1 MLNSDG
7 TLPFSPGLYKEHL
20 AFGRKPITVVLS
32 SWIKTSKHRKGQLDP
47 PASDKKC
54 VFVAK
59 NEHFLKQ
66 CPGGLLDPP
75 MCFSWFQ
82 VGFHGFSWF
91 QVGFHGLL
99 GSRLIFH
106 GYRWIFMV
114 IHSSRLVF
122 HGYRLV
128 FMVPGLIFM
137 VFLQN
142 LPPQT
147 VSWPHNPV

>member
-47 PASDKKC
+47 PVSDKKC

-75 MCFSWFQ
+75 MCFSWFE

-91 QVGFHGLL
+91 QVGFHG
-99 GSRLIFH
+99 SRLIFH
-106 GYRWIFMV
+106 G
-114 IHSSRLVF
+114 SKLVF
-122 HGYRLV
+122 HGFSW
-128 FMVPGLIFM
+128 FMVGF
-137 VFLQN
+137 
-142 LPPQT
+142 
-147 VSWPHNPV
+147 S

>member
-82 VGFHGFSWF
+82 VGFHGFRSVFMIPYGLIWPLIVPGWFFMIPGGFYRYLGFQVVFYDYSWF
-91 QVGFHGLL
+91 QVGF
-99 GSRLIFH
+99 S
-106 GYRWIFMV
+106 
-114 IHSSRLVF
+114 
-122 HGYRLV
+122 
-128 FMVPGLIFM
+128 
-137 VFLQN
+137 
-142 LPPQT
+142 
-147 VSWPHNPV
+147 